1 MNVILRFAYISVKKE
16 FLIHTVHYIRQDD
29 KYIQGI
35 DLSSNQFR
43 TYRKDRVICKFD
55 NEKDSFLYNLADNL
69 DHALAVLATTNLRVR
84 NSAPK
89 IDTFDIHFI
98 GFKKAD
104 KERLIILAEE
114 KELTVR
120 QSVTQNLQLL
130 CVGYNASVNKIE
142 KAQGMGI
149 SIMNESDFLNFLET
163 GEILL
168 GE

>member
-1 MNVILRFAYISVKKE
+1 MDEANSYS
-16 FLIHTVHYIRQDD
+16 
-29 KYIQGI
+29 
-35 DLSSNQFR
+35 
-43 TYRKDRVICKFD
+43 
-55 NEKDSFLYNLADNL
+55 LADNL
-69 DHALAVLATTNLRVR
+69 DHAVEILVTTNPRGR
-84 NSAPK
+84 RASALK
-89 IDTFDIHFI
+89 IDTFDIHFT

-104 KERLIILAEE
+104 KERLIQLAGE

-142 KAQGMGI
+142 RAQRIGI
-149 SIMNESDFLNFLET
+149 SMMNESDFLNFLET